1 MLLSMETLR
10 SSPCS
15 PSEPF
20 GRKQQFFM
28 QNTTARRRNRSPTAI
43 RVITMTLPC
52 WPKGSIRSDALA
64 DKDLLTQVVRHKET
78 FYPSTWARYDLAR
91 PGSFR
96 LSPVENR
103 VAALDRDHRNMAV
116 MLFGM
121 RLDSTGSWRL

>member
-78 FYPSTWARYDLAR
+78 TWAR
-91 PGSFR
+91 
-96 LSPVENR
+96 
-103 VAALDRDHRNMAV
+103 
-116 MLFGM
+116 
-121 RLDSTGSWRL
+121 